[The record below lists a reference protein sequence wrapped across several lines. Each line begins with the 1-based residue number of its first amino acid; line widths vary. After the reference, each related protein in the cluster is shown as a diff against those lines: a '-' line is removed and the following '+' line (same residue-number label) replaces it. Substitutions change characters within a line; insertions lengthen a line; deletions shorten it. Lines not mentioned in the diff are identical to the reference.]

1 MSYVVGEPCIGC
13 KYGDCVTDCPVDCF
27 FQVDEMLVINPDECI
42 DCGQCLPLCPVD
54 AIFVE
59 GEGPRD
65 PSLYRRRTPQ
75 AYVELAREHAFPEAA
90 RVTDKSQVNHG
101 PDRDPRLIQGL

>member
-1 MSYVVGEPCIGC
+1 MSYVVGEPCVNC

-27 FQVDEMLVINPDECI
+27 FQIDSMLIINPDECI

-65 PSLYRRRTPQ
+65 EAAYRRHDV
-75 AYVELAREHAFPEAA
+75 AHYVSMAREHDYRDEE
-90 RVTDKSQVNHG
+90 RVVAKDEVAHG
-101 PDRDPRLIQGL
+101 PDRRDDLIQGR

>member
-1 MSYVVGEPCIGC
+1 MSYVVGEPCVNC

-27 FQVDEMLVINPDECI
+27 FQAKDMLVINPDECI

-59 GEGPRD
+59 GEGPAD
-65 PSLYRRRTPQ
+65 PEVYRKRTVQ
-75 AYVELAREHAFPEAA
+75 GYVELAREYDFVEDD
-90 RVTDKSQVNHG
+90 RVTAKDEVEHG
-101 PDRDPRLIQGL
+101 SGRDPDLIQGR